1 MPQQVKVLKKLLVKG
16 FNVSPEALELLSDL
30 DEKRLNEVLE
40 LLSKVNKTV
49 IRPEDVIPLIEDKA
63 KQSFREKQY
72 SIPSRIN
79 NISVIKAPRELGVKG
94 TVDEFVDMV
103 RNRFEFLKSILI
115 RKSEV
120 DPIPIADLKV
130 STRRNGDRILII
142 GMVME
147 KRVFRDFSIRMV
159 LDDETGSIP
168 VIFKKNGRY
177 WDKADKIPLDS
188 VLAVKG
194 TFLNGRV
201 YAESLRIPDL
211 EGSLVK
217 PGSVKGKAVLISDT
231 HIGSKYFNEKSFDMF
246 IKWLNSDSVSDVRYI
261 IICGDLVDGIGVY
274 PSQEDELKIK
284 DVYKQFGFAATFLER
299 VPKSMKVIYIPG
311 NHEPVRQA
319 EPQPI
324 IPSEYLDELLEV
336 RPDLISLPNPS
347 MIGIG
352 DVRIL
357 LYHGRSLNAIFKHI
371 PGLQPIRPET
381 VVEAMTWMLKLRH
394 LAPIYG
400 EHPVSPEK
408 KDWLLIDEVP
418 HILHTGHI
426 HVYGLGEYKGVK
438 LVNSGTFEN
447 ETPYIKSLG
456 IEVTVG
462 KVPVVDLGSLKVK
475 IENFA

>member
-1 MPQQVKVLKKLLVKG
+1 MLQQVKILRKLLVKG
-16 FNVSPEALELLSDL
+16 FNVSPEALELLSKL
-30 DEKRLNEVLE
+30 DEKKLNEVVE
-40 LLSKVNKTV
+40 LLSKVDKAV
-49 IRPEDVIPLIEDKA
+49 IEPEDVIHLTEGRRPA
-63 KQSFREKQY
+63 KEKY
-72 SIPSRIN
+72 NIPSRVD
-79 NISVIKAPRELGVKG
+79 NISVIKVPRELGVKG
-94 TVDEFVDMV
+94 TVDEFVSMV
-103 RNRFEFLKSILI
+103 RSRFEFLKSILV

-159 LDDETGSIP
+159 LDDETGSMP
-168 VIFKKNGRY
+168 VIFKKDSRY
-177 WDKADKIPLDS
+177 WDRADKVPVDS

-194 TFLNGRV
+194 TFLNGRI
-201 YAESLRIPDL
+201 YAESFRVPDL
-211 EGSLVK
+211 EGNLVK
-217 PGSVKGKAVLISDT
+217 PGSAKGKAVLVSDT
-231 HIGSKYFNEKSFDMF
+231 HIGSKYFNERSFDKF
-246 IKWLNSDSVSDVRYI
+246 IRWLNSDSAKDVHYL

-274 PSQEDELKIK
+274 PNQEDELKIT
-284 DVYKQFGFAATFLER
+284 DVYKQFSLAATYLER
-299 VPKSMKVIYIPG
+299 IPENVKIIYIPG

-324 IPSEYLDELLEV
+324 IPSEYLDELLDV

-400 EHPVSPEK
+400 EHPIAPER

-426 HVYGLGEYKGVK
+426 HVYGLGEYKGVN

-462 KVPVVDLGSLKVK
+462 KVPIVNLENLKVE